1 MAKAPADLRSLAR
14 SYTALAVQTLAGIAQ
29 NGENEGARVQ
39 ASNSLLDRGWGRPA
53 TTHTGEGGDGP
64 IAFVIRH
71 ILEQRA
77 AGAPNGTV
85 TIEGSSNQENV
96 LAGPW
101 TRPDDDQG
109 EQ

>member
-1 MAKAPADLRSLAR
+1 MAKAPVDIRSLAR
-14 SYTALAVQTLAGIAQ
+14 SHTELAINTLSGIAL
-29 NGENEGARVQ
+29 NGKNEGARVA
-39 ASNSLLDRGWGRPA
+39 ASVHLLDRGWGRAA
-53 TTHTGEGGDGP
+53 TTHTGEDGSGP

-85 TIEGSSNQENV
+85 TIEGSRDQENV

-109 EQ
+109 GQ